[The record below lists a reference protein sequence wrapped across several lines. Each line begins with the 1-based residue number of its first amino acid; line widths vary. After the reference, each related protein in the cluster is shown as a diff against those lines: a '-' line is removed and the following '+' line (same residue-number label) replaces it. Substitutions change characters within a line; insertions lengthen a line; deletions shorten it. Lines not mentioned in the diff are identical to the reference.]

1 MDSVIAAAARAGDPS
16 AFSELVERH
25 RHELQV
31 HCYRML
37 GSVDDAEDAVQET
50 LLRAWRS
57 RASFE
62 GRSTFR
68 AWLYRIATNASFDL
82 LERHPRPRLRPPAAT
97 TDGPPSRAAEVRWL
111 QPYPDGM
118 LDLVAPS
125 EHEPE
130 AAVVDKETIELAFL
144 VALQHLPPRQR
155 AVLLLRDVVGWSAP
169 ETARLLDLT
178 LPAVKSALQRARTT
192 MRAQLPPHRLHWASP
207 STPSA
212 EERALLQRFIEANE
226 RADMEALASLLRED
240 AWQSMPP
247 GSVWFAGRP
256 AMLELW
262 ASAMA
267 GPTAH
272 GDWRLLPTAANR
284 QPAAANYL
292 RRPGDTVFLP
302 SNLDVLRI
310 RDNRIAEI
318 LTFGAEVFPAF
329 GLPASLE

>member
-1 MDSVIAAAARAGDPS
+1 MDSAIAAAASAGDPS

-25 RHELQV
+25 RHELHV

-37 GSVDDAEDAVQET
+37 GSVEDAEDAVQET

-68 AWLYRIATNASFDL
+68 AWLYRIATNASLDFL
-82 LERHPRPRLRPPAAT
+82 ARHPRPRLRPAAAAEASPA
-97 TDGPPSRAAEVRWL
+97 RAAEVQWL

-118 LDLVAPS
+118 LDLAAPS

-130 AAVVDKETIELAFL
+130 SAVVDKETIELAFL

-178 LPAVKSALQRARTT
+178 LPAVKSALQRARST
-192 MRAQLPPHRLHWASP
+192 MRVQLPPHRLHWVSP
-207 STPSA
+207 SDPSA
-212 EERALLQRFIEANE
+212 DERALLQRFIEANE
-226 RADMEALASLLRED
+226 RADMEALASLLRDD

-247 GSVWFAGRP
+247 GSVWFAGRA

-267 GPTAH
+267 GPTAQ
-272 GDWRLLPTAANR
+272 GEWRLLPTRANR

-292 RRPGDTVFLP
+292 RRPGDVLFLP

-310 RDNRIAEI
+310 RDGRIAEI

-329 GLPASLE
+329 GLPASLQ